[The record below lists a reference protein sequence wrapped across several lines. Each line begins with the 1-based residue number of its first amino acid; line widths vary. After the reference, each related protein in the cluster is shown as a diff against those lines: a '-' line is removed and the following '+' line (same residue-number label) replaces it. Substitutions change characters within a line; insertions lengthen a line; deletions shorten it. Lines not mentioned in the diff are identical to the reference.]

1 MQFIPTVPLV
11 LPGEEDTHAAA
22 AVNTSS
28 ISVPPEEDDAPPG
41 VAATAYVTPAASR
54 SRSSVIPAP
63 SAHTASAVN
72 AGNGNGDGESG
83 SAAGPAPPTLAR
95 AVAHARMEHRPWA
108 TSQAGS
114 EQEQVAF
121 MSAVMDVVIKS
132 HPHGA
137 WLIVRSHPALCCV
150 SRLLAL
156 HRGRIRSHWFLSNT
170 SSGRY

>member
-11 LPGEEDTHAAA
+11 LPGEEDTHTAA

-28 ISVPPEEDDAPPG
+28 NSVPREGNTLPG
-41 VAATAYVTPAASR
+41 VAATTYVTPAASR
-54 SRSSVIPAP
+54 SRPSVIPAP

-72 AGNGNGDGESG
+72 AGNGDGDGGGG

-95 AVAHARMEHRPWA
+95 AVAHARLEHRPWA
-108 TSQAGS
+108 TSQASS